1 MFKSFDTSTSLEL
14 AKYPLQ
20 FYLLFIK
27 DLFSEFSL
35 NEFLMNSY
43 EPLVRYLWFVSQ
55 IEFSGLH
62 YCLFVNVLCL
72 LFILPCQAQLC
83 QNITSQHF
91 LSSTFLNFFVSSFI
105 SMCEIKIVCC
115 RFICLPQ
122 RRRLSYHSIQHMS
135 TGNYIFFYLLK
146 LPTHELTFAH

>member
-1 MFKSFDTSTSLEL
+1 MNWLTIINGF
-14 AKYPLQ
+14 YPLQ
-20 FYLLFIK
+20 FSLLFIK

-43 EPLVRYLWFVSQ
+43 EPLVR
-55 IEFSGLH
+55 FSNRI
-62 YCLFVNVLCL
+62 FRVAL
-72 LFILPCQAQLC
+72 LFICQCSVFIICFTLSGATPLEYHK
-83 QNITSQHF
+83 SAFPVKHF
-91 LSSTFLNFFVSSFI
+91 FLNFFVSSFI

-135 TGNYIFFYLLK
+135 TGNYIFLF
-146 LPTHELTFAH
+146 TQTSHT